1 MTIGFR
7 ALNWT
12 SRETY
17 KAGEINSVETTPLT
31 RTETRHDFLAH
42 GDLLRASLYG
52 LLCVEHSNIHHARVK
67 TKLVIVSQNGT
78 PSCMLIEKP
87 LQSTAEI

>member
-17 KAGEINSVETTPLT
+17 KTGEINLIETTPLT
-31 RTETRHDFLAH
+31 RTETRHDILAH
-42 GDLLRASLYG
+42 GDLLQASLYG
-52 LLCVEHSNIHHARVK
+52 R
-67 TKLVIVSQNGT
+67 QG
-78 PSCMLIEKP
+78 
-87 LQSTAEI
+87 